1 AKFCRNCG
9 TPLTQSCTNCGAAMA
24 PGDRFCSSCG
34 QPAAISTPTDD
45 TRLSRLN
52 AAAPASLADKMRT
65 AQVSSDRKVVTVLFA
80 DVVGSTTLAE
90 QMDAEDWTAIMNRAF
105 DRLSPPIYRY
115 EGTIA
120 RLLGDALL
128 AFFGAP
134 VAHEDDPVRAV
145 HAALDLL
152 SEARAYAEQVRREHG
167 VDFAIRVGINTG
179 LVVVGNVGSDL
190 KFEYTAM
197 GDAVNLAARMQ
208 SATRP
213 MTALI
218 AEPTHRF
225 IAPVVDCADM
235 GAIEVKGKTEPVRV
249 YEVLGIKAEPGKVR
263 GLTGL
268 DSPMVG
274 RDAELSALRQLS
286 KAVIAGQGRV
296 AAIIGEPGLG
306 KTRLVAEWKAAT
318 RTVD

>member
-1 AKFCRNCG
+1 MICSRCQTANADTAKFCRNCG
-9 TPLTQSCTNCGAAMA
+9 AVLTLSCTNCGAAMA
-24 PGDRFCSSCG
+24 LGDRFCSSCG

-45 TRLSRLN
+45 NRLSRLN
-52 AAAPASLADKMRT
+52 AAAPASLADKIRT
-65 AQVSSDRKVVTVLFA
+65 AEASSDRKVVTVLFA

-128 AFFGAP
+128 AFFGAR

-145 HAALDLL
+145 RAALDLL
-152 SEARAYAEQVRREHG
+152 DAARDYAEEVRRDHG
-167 VDFAIRVGINTG
+167 IDFAIRVGINTG

-208 SATRP
+208 SAARP
-213 MTALI
+213 MSVLI
-218 AEPTHRF
+218 AQNTYRF
-225 IAPVVDCADM
+225 IAPFFDCAD
-235 GAIEVKGKTEPVRV
+235 
-249 YEVLGIKAEPGKVR
+249 LGLI
-263 GLTGL
+263 
-268 DSPMVG
+268 D
-274 RDAELSALRQLS
+274 
-286 KAVIAGQGRV
+286 
-296 AAIIGEPGLG
+296 
-306 KTRLVAEWKAAT
+306 
-318 RTVD
+318 